1 MRQSNLY
8 IILFSAGLTVVI
20 GGLLA
25 LAAVALGPLQREQV
39 ALDTRAR
46 ILGAVMPIDKNKDDV
61 VGIYNE
67 RISSIVVNIDGEVVD
82 RNDLGEEIVAED
94 VDIAKQFKQN
104 PPDRLYPVFRFMSA
118 ENPDEVEAY
127 IIPVFGNG
135 LWDRIWGYVALEPD
149 LVTVRGVSFDHAGE
163 TPGLGARISD
173 ESVQKRY
180 IGKKIYNNIGELIS
194 ITMVKAETGD
204 PGLYG
209 EHEVDGLSGS
219 TMTAKGVNAMLR
231 NYFTYYQSYFQKEL
245 ARRGE
250 PTAPVDEL
258 PEEREE
264 GTLPAEESDLDP
276 TN

>member
-1 MRQSNLY
+1 VRQSNLY
-8 IILFSAGLTVVI
+8 VILFSAGLTIVI

-25 LAAVALGPLQREQV
+25 LAAVFLRPIQKEQV

-61 VGIYNE
+61 VGIYNS
-67 RISSIVVNIDGEVVD
+67 RISSIVVDINGNVVD
-82 RNDLGEEIVAED
+82 RNNLGEAIVAEN

-104 PPDRLYPVFRFMSA
+104 PPERLYPVFRFMSK
-118 ENPDEVEAY
+118 ENPDEVDAY
-127 IIPVFGNG
+127 IVPVFGNG

-163 TPGLGARISD
+163 TPGLGARITD
-173 ESVQKRY
+173 ESVQQRY
-180 IGKKIYNNIGELIS
+180 IGKKIYNNIGELVS
-194 ITMVKAETGD
+194 IRMVKAETGQ

-209 EHEVDGLSGS
+209 EHEVDGISGS
-219 TMTAKGVNAMLR
+219 TMTAKGVNAMLM
-231 NYFTYYQSYFQKEL
+231 NYFNYYQAYFNKIREAQ
-245 ARRGE
+245 GE
-250 PTAPVDEL
+250 DPIEIPDAED
-258 PEEREE
+258 REK